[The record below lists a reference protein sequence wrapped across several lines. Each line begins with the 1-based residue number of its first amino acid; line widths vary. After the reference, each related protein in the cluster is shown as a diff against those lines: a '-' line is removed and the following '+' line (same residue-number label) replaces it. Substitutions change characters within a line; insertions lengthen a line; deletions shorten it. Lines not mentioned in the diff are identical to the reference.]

1 MSKRFVLLS
10 GALTLIATSPLF
22 ALAQGLQFGTISGTL
37 NSFKGVLNT
46 LTTVIIGLAL
56 VFFFWGLAK
65 FILAAGEEEAKDE
78 GKRIMGWGILAF
90 VIMIG
95 IWGIVNFLIS
105 IFGNTTTAP
114 PIPQVPGTSGS
125 GRVPGGGN

>member
-1 MSKRFVLLS
+1 MNKRFVLLT
-10 GALTLIATSPLF
+10 GALTLVVASPLF
-22 ALAQGLQFGTISGTL
+22 ALAQGGQGGGLQFGTIEGTL
-37 NSFKGVLNT
+37 NSFKGLLNI
-46 LTTVIIGLAL
+46 LTTVIVGLAL

-65 FILAAGEEEAKDE
+65 FILAAGEEDAKEE

-114 PIPQVPGTSGS
+114 NIPNVPTT
-125 GRVPGGGN
+125 